1 MGKLNKAEIIEK
13 VSEKTFLS
21 KRDATEAVETTFELI
36 EQALLNDE
44 EVNITNFGVFTPKI
58 KKGRIGTDPKTHEQI
73 KIKSKR
79 SILFRVSKTLK
90 DKLN

>member
-13 VSEKTFLS
+13 VSEKAFLS
-21 KRDATEAVETTFELI
+21 KRDATEAVEATFELI

-44 EVNITNFGVFTPKI
+44 EVNITNFGVFTPKT

-79 SILFRVSKTLK
+79 SVVFRVSKTLK
-90 DKLN
+90 RKLN